1 MRGENFKLLFL
12 DHWHAFSFNYCWSDH
27 VSIITLQCEIFYCG
41 SCSASCAYPTMGD
54 LRALAT
60 AAHEGLGFPLF
71 NQYSSMAVRQSSG
84 SWLLFFLIALSL
96 PTEMPSL
103 RPILNHFTLA
113 SHTASRTSP
122 RLSAVSS
129 PVKN

>member
-1 MRGENFKLLFL
+1 M
-12 DHWHAFSFNYCWSDH
+12 
-27 VSIITLQCEIFYCG
+27 SILRVFCCG

-60 AAHEGLGFPLF
+60 AAHEGSGIPLF

-84 SWLLFFLIALSL
+84 SWLLFVLIALSV
-96 PTEMPSL
+96 PTEIPSL
-103 RPILNHFTLA
+103 RPMLNHFTLA

-122 RLSAVSS
+122 RLSMVSPPAKKIQS
-129 PVKN
+129 SNHCKNNTVLITSRVPIHKKISQPMR